1 MADEYIFH
9 GVIHPQRTGLD
20 VPSKVVTTIQRG
32 EHQGEA
38 EVHINASIITVTF
51 ELEGRLESID
61 SLRELIENVVQS
73 VVDPICFLT
82 GVKLSPEITSVLHP
96 NGESQ
101 TFGVKIDEVENAVT
115 DGRIIDE
122 IRRIM
127 SLYDGESGNYLR
139 LAMADFHMALDAAHE
154 TGFYCYRA
162 IESIRQDFHSEERS
176 TAQSWQVMRNT
187 LNIDRDDITYIKQFA
202 DPRRHGDFRD
212 ISGQSRVEMLLL
224 TRDMVLKF
232 IDHLEENDR

>member
-1 MADEYIFH
+1 MTDRYVFH

-20 VPSKVVTTIQRG
+20 VPSKVVTTVQRG

-51 ELEGRLESID
+51 ELEGRLERID
-61 SLRELIENVVQS
+61 YLRELVENVVQS

-82 GVKLSPEITSVLHP
+82 GLKFSPEITSVLYP

-101 TFGVKIDEVENAVT
+101 TFRVKIDEVENAVT
-115 DGRIIDE
+115 DGRVIDE
-122 IRRIM
+122 VRRIT
-127 SLYDGESGNYLR
+127 SLYEGESGNYLR
-139 LAMADFHMALDAAHE
+139 RAMADFHMALDAAHE

-162 IESIRQDFHSEERS
+162 IESIKQNFHSEERS
-176 TAQSWQVMRNT
+176 TAQSWRVMRNT
-187 LNIDRDDITYIKQFA
+187 LNIDRDDITYIKQFE
-202 DPRRHGDFRD
+202 DPRRHGDVRD

-224 TRDMVLKF
+224 TREMILKF
-232 IDHLEENDR
+232 INYLSESDR